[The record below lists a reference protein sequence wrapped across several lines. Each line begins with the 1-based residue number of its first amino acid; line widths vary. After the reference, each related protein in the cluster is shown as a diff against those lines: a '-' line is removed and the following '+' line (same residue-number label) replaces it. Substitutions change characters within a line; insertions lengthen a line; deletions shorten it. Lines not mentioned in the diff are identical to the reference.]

1 MSFAWTRLVA
11 GSAEGRRAI
20 YSEQFPGR
28 WADLET
34 DLGGPGALDFTEHEA
49 SQLLTVFATH
59 WEHLPPT
66 EQTDEIRYHLV
77 VLDAPIRSAH
87 VAVAFVA
94 RRLRPDQ
101 IVVAYP
107 TLVRDL

>member
-1 MSFAWTRLVA
+1 MAFDWTRLVA

-28 WADLET
+28 WANVET
-34 DLGGPGALDFTEHEA
+34 DLGGPGALDLTEHEA

-59 WEHLPPT
+59 WEYLPPT
-66 EQTDEIRYHLV
+66 EQADEIRYHLV
-77 VLDAPIRSAH
+77 VLDAPIRSAR
-87 VAVAFVA
+87 VAVAFIA
-94 RRLRPDQ
+94 RQLRPGQ
-101 IVVAYP
+101 IVVACP

>member
-1 MSFAWTRLVA
+1 MVFDWTRLIA

-28 WADLET
+28 WADLEV
-34 DLGGPGALDFTEHEA
+34 DLGGPGAVDFTEHEA
-49 SQLLTVFATH
+49 SQLTVFATH

-66 EQTDEIRYHLV
+66 EQSDEIRYHLV
-77 VLDAPIRSAH
+77 VLETPIRSAH
-87 VAVAFVA
+87 AAVAFVA
-94 RRLRPDQ
+94 RQLRSDQ
-101 IVVAYP
+101 IVAAYP

>member
-1 MSFAWTRLVA
+1 MAFDWTGLIA

-28 WADLET
+28 WADLKA

-66 EQTDEIRYHLV
+66 EHTDEICYHLV
-77 VLDAPIRSAH
+77 VLQVPIPSAH

-94 RRLRPDQ
+94 RQLRPDQ

-107 TLVRDL
+107 TPVRDL

>member
-1 MSFAWTRLVA
+1 MAFDWTRLVA
-11 GSAEGRRAI
+11 GSAEGRRVI

-28 WADLET
+28 WADPKA
-34 DLGGPGALDFTEHEA
+34 DLGGPGALDFTEHRS

-66 EQTDEIRYHLV
+66 EQTDKIRYHLV
-77 VLDAPIRSAH
+77 VVHAPICSAH

-94 RRLRPDQ
+94 
-101 IVVAYP
+101 
-107 TLVRDL
+107 

>member
-1 MSFAWTRLVA
+1 M
-11 GSAEGRRAI
+11 GR
-20 YSEQFPGR
+20 PG
-28 WADLET
+28 T
-34 DLGGPGALDFTEHEA
+34 DLGGPGSLDFTEHEA

-94 RRLRPDQ
+94 RQLRSDQ
-101 IVVAYP
+101 ILVIGRRVVLPAG
-107 TLVRDL
+107 LVPVGSPLHCAGTRVPSQLRRLPAI